1 MVYLVDD
8 DTDDLE
14 IIQAALAENSYKGP
28 VRTAT
33 NGKVFMDQLHEM
45 NGTPTPRVVILDL
58 NMPLKDGFQV
68 LREMKSH
75 KTLNSIPIIVLT
87 SSQNKNDEIRCLEL
101 GCSLYFT
108 KPYSLIDYAAIASA
122 VKQFVT
128 VNQAP

>member
-8 DTDDLE
+8 DIDDLE
-14 IIQAALAENSYKGP
+14 IIQAALVQNSYKGP

-33 NGKVFMDQLHEM
+33 NGQLFMNDLREM
-45 NGTPTPRVVILDL
+45 NGSPKPRVVILDL

-75 KTLNSIPIIVLT
+75 QAFHSIPIIVLT
-87 SSQNKNDEIRCLEL
+87 SSQNKSDEIRCLEL

-108 KPYSLIDYAAIASA
+108 KPYSLVDYDTIASA
-122 VKQFVT
+122 VKRFVAA
-128 VNQAP
+128 NPA